1 MENALRIALSRQM
14 ALQTQMDVIANNL
27 ANINT
32 AGFKA
37 DTVHMEEFMIPV
49 AEMTD
54 YTTSDKN
61 LSYTHDR
68 GLVKNMSTGPI
79 RQSGNELD
87 VAISGEGWFIVQSPD
102 GERYTRN
109 GEFKINQE
117 GTLVNN
123 QGLPILSE
131 AGELNFGPNE
141 KNIVIARDGTISSS
155 DGIKGKLRLVRFD
168 NEQVMKKEGFN
179 LFSSPNPALPL
190 EAPNLM
196 QGMVEQSNVKPVL
209 ELTKMI
215 ETVRAYTN
223 QARMMEKMEEMK
235 TQAVN
240 QLSEVPI
247 A

>member
-1 MENALRIALSRQM
+1 MENALRIGLSRQM

-37 DTVHMEEFMIPV
+37 DAVHMEEFQIPV
-49 AEMTD
+49 AEMTE
-54 YTTSDKN
+54 YTNSDKN

-87 VAISGEGWFIVQSPD
+87 VAISGEGWFVVAAPQ
-102 GERYTRN
+102 GERFTRN
-109 GEFKINQE
+109 GEFKLNQE

-123 QGLPILSE
+123 QGLPILGE
-131 AGELNFGPNE
+131 AGEINFGPNE

-155 DGIKGKLRLVRFD
+155 DGIKGKLRLVKFE
-168 NEQVMKKEGFN
+168 NEQELKKEGFN
-179 LFSSPNPALPL
+179 LFSSAIQSLPL

-223 QARMMEKMEEMK
+223 QAQMMEKTEKLK
-235 TQAVN
+235 TDAMN
-240 QLSEVPI
+240 QLSEVP
-247 A
+247 AA